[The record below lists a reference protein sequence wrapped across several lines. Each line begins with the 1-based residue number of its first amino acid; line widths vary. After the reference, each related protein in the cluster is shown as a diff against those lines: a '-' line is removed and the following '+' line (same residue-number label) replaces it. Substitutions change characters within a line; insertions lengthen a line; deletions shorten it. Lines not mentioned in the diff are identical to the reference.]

1 MEKSQN
7 GWPASKDPETI
18 KIKSYPVPGTKI
30 KLRVAKRC
38 APLLVAFAADFH
50 RLIEPIDEGS
60 LDDWGYAYRPI
71 RGQTTGLS
79 NHASGTAIDLN
90 ATQHPLGK
98 RNTFTSDQRDILD
111 ELCKM
116 YLIKGGY
123 TFRKRA
129 DDMHF
134 EIGCSP
140 SEATAKIKALGLDDD
155 NDKQN
160 NKNH

>member
-1 MEKSQN
+1 MEYSQN
-7 GWPASKDPETI
+7 GWPASKDPNAI
-18 KIKSYPVPGTKI
+18 KIKSYLVPGTKI
-30 KLRVAKRC
+30 KLRVAQRC

-50 RLIEPIDEGS
+50 NLVEPIDEGS
-60 LDDWGYAYRPI
+60 LDDWGFAYRPI

-90 ATQHPLGK
+90 ATKHPLGK

-111 ELCKM
+111 ELCKK

-123 TFRKRA
+123 TFKKRA

-140 SEATAKIKALGLDDD
+140 SEANAKIKTLGLDDD

-160 NKNH
+160 D

>member
-1 MEKSQN
+1 MFSQN
-7 GWPASKDPETI
+7 GWVASEDQNAI
-18 KIKSYPVPGTKI
+18 GIKSFSVPGTKI
-30 KLRVAKRC
+30 KLRCAEKV
-38 APLLVAFAADFH
+38 APLLVTFAAEFH
-50 RLIEPIDEGS
+50 AHIEPIDEGS

-90 ATQHPLGK
+90 AKIHILGK
-98 RNTFTSDQRDILD
+98 RNTFTSDQRKTLD
-111 ELCKM
+111 ELCEK

-140 SEATAKIKALGLDDD
+140 SEASAKIKALGLDDD
-155 NDKQN
+155 NDKKDN
-160 NKNH
+160 

>member
-1 MEKSQN
+1 MMEKSQN
-7 GWPASKDPETI
+7 GWPANKDPNVI
-18 KIKSYPVPGTKI
+18 KVKSYPVPGTKI
-30 KLRVAKRC
+30 KLRVAQRC

-50 RLIEPIDEGS
+50 QLVEPIDEGS
-60 LDDWGYAYRPI
+60 LDDWCYAYRPI

-90 ATQHPLGK
+90 ATKHPLGK

-111 ELCKM
+111 ELCKK

-140 SEATAKIKALGLDDD
+140 SEASAKIKALGLDDD
-155 NDKQN
+155 NDKKDN
-160 NKNH
+160 